1 MPRLSRRSDRFAVKD
16 LRHVIGTAA
25 AIKKRKGNTM
35 KILMLN
41 PPFLPKYSRFSRS
54 PAVTKSGTIYYPL
67 WHAYATGALEKAGF
81 DVTLVDAPASGVT
94 REQCVENARLMAPGL
109 VVLYTSTPSI
119 YNDVEIAGEIK
130 SAVPD
135 AFVVLAGPHVTALPM
150 ETLALDKRV
159 DAVARGEYDSTLV
172 ELAGKLSKGEPAD
185 GVKGLTVR
193 TPGGIRTNPPRELI
207 EDLDS
212 MPFVSEVY
220 KKHLDIKEYFYAHC
234 RFPVVSIFT
243 SRGCSAQCNFCV
255 YPEQMFGRRQRQ
267 RSPENIV
274 AEFEYIEKEMPEVK
288 EVLID
293 DDTFSFKEAHTVAFS
308 KLMIEKK
315 IKLPWTVECRATLS
329 YETMELMKRAGCR
342 LIVVGF
348 ESADNTVLKNMKKG
362 LTVERMRRFV
372 TDARRAGV
380 MIHACFMAGNIGETK
395 QTLEKSLAFAQE
407 INADTCQFFP
417 LMVYPG
423 TEAYDWAKGKGY
435 LTTTDFRE
443 WLTEDGMHN
452 CVVST
457 PSLSAGELVSF
468 CDYARKKYY
477 LAPRYL
483 GSKLWRV
490 LRKPEEMK
498 KTLKSARTF
507 SKYLLKGSGYRGA
520 R

>member
-1 MPRLSRRSDRFAVKD
+1 
-16 LRHVIGTAA
+16 
-25 AIKKRKGNTM
+25 M

-41 PPFLPKYSRFSRS
+41 PPFLPKFSRFSRS

-67 WHAYATGALEKAGF
+67 WHAYATGVLDKAGF
-81 DVTLVDAPASGVT
+81 DVTLIDAPASGVT
-94 REQCVENARLMAPGL
+94 REQTIERARAMAPSL

-119 YNDVEIAGEIK
+119 YNDVAIAGEIK
-130 SAVPD
+130 SAVPGS
-135 AFVVLAGPHVTALPM
+135 FVVLTGPHVTALP
-150 ETLALDKRV
+150 EESLALDERV
-159 DAVARGEYDSTLV
+159 DAVARGEYDLTLA
-172 ELAGKLSKGEPAD
+172 ELAEKLSKGEPVD
-185 GVKGLTVR
+185 GVKGVTIR
-193 TPGGIRTNPPRELI
+193 TPKGIKTNPARALI
-207 EDLDS
+207 SDLDS
-212 MPFVSEVY
+212 LPFVSEVY
-220 KKHLDIKEYFYAHC
+220 KKHLDIKDYFYAHC
-234 RFPVVSIFT
+234 RFPVISIFT
-243 SRGCSAQCNFCV
+243 SRGCSARCNFCV

-267 RSPENIV
+267 RSPASIV
-274 AEFEYIEKEMPEVK
+274 AEFEYIERELPEVK

-293 DDTFSFKEAHTVAFS
+293 DDTFSFKEAHTAEFA
-308 KLMIEKK
+308 KLMIERG

-348 ESADNTVLKNMKKG
+348 ESADDTVLKNMKKG

-372 TDARRAGV
+372 KDARRAGV
-380 MIHACFMAGNIGETK
+380 MIHACFMAGNIGETR

-423 TEAYDWAKGKGY
+423 TEVYDWAKEKGY
-435 LTTTDFRE
+435 LTTTDFRQ

-457 PSLSAGELVSF
+457 PALSAAELVSF
-468 CDYARKKYY
+468 CDFARKRYY
-477 LAPRYL
+477 LGPRYL
-483 GSKLWRV
+483 GTKLWRV
-490 LRKPEEMK
+490 LKKPEEMK

-507 SKYLLKGSGYRGA
+507 SRYLLKSSGYGRA